1 VSRLKTGVPASYVE
15 VDRLPAMNVDT
26 MATLFALLTVIAITA
41 VIAIALLAVASR
53 DGFSS
58 TKDAVW
64 ETLGPSALWLAF
76 LVALTATLGSL
87 YLSEVAHFVPCKLCW
102 YQRIAMYPLVP
113 ILAIAAWKRDFSVVR
128 YVVPLAVIGAAISI
142 YHYQLERFPSQAS
155 VSCSADAPCTVVW
168 IWKFHFVS
176 IPLMALSGFALIV
189 ALVLVARSSARLD
202 TDEDGATLA
211 EHSGA
216 TAAP

>member
-1 VSRLKTGVPASYVE
+1 
-15 VDRLPAMNVDT
+15 MNVDT

-189 ALVLVARSSARLD
+189 ALVLVARSFSRLD
-202 TDEDGATLA
+202 TDDGATLA

>member
-1 VSRLKTGVPASYVE
+1 
-15 VDRLPAMNVDT
+15 MNVDT
-26 MATLFALLTVIAITA
+26 MATLFALLTVIAIVA
-41 VIAIALLAVASR
+41 VIAFALLAVAGR

-58 TKDAVW
+58 KRDTVW

-113 ILAIAAWKRDFSVVR
+113 ILAIAAWKRDVSVVR

-189 ALVLVARSSARLD
+189 ALVLVARSFSRVD
-202 TDEDGATLA
+202 TDDDGATLA

-216 TAAP
+216 SAAP

>member
-1 VSRLKTGVPASYVE
+1 
-15 VDRLPAMNVDT
+15 M
-26 MATLFALLTVIAITA
+26 
-41 VIAIALLAVASR
+41 
-53 DGFSS
+53 
-58 TKDAVW
+58 W

-113 ILAIAAWKRDFSVVR
+113 ILAIAAWKRDVSVVR

-142 YHYQLERFPSQAS
+142 YHYQLERFPGQAS

-189 ALVLVARSSARLD
+189 ALVLVARSFARLD
-202 TDEDGATLA
+202 TDDDGATLA

-216 TAAP
+216 TVAP

>member
-1 VSRLKTGVPASYVE
+1 
-15 VDRLPAMNVDT
+15 

-41 VIAIALLAVASR
+41 VIAIALLVVAGR

-58 TKDAVW
+58 TRDAVW

-102 YQRIAMYPLVP
+102 YQRIAMYPLAP
-113 ILAIAAWKRDFSVVR
+113 MLAIAAWKRDVSVVR

-189 ALVLVARSSARLD
+189 ALVLVARSFARLD
-202 TDEDGATLA
+202 TEDDGATLA